1 MHQNTRVLT
10 TSSRT
15 APPASAAPVGQCV
28 VRISANAGSIDA
40 AWLRPI
46 LVALLSRHEKVLVL
60 LTSELLA
67 YEGSA
72 ADPGNGNAQPGATV
86 HDRISQDT
94 MARWLE
100 IEEVKLSLRSAD
112 HPRVHIASWAHFID
126 ARFAELWRTLLTAF
140 ARDRRFRRDVLGL
153 ARESSGHA
161 GRADVIALPDHALSL
176 SRLETLAMRLR
187 VCEVGGYHYEY
198 GVGEDDLLTRHLYA
212 GAYAAGGL
220 SVESLVGHPA
230 RRNFVPF

>member
-1 MHQNTRVLT
+1 MRQHTWVLAT
-10 TSSRT
+10 PSRT
-15 APPASAAPVGQCV
+15 APPVSAAPVGQCV
-28 VRISANAGSIDA
+28 VSIPADTSAINAT
-40 AWLRPI
+40 WLRPI
-46 LVALLSRHEKVLVL
+46 LVALLSRHEKVMVL

-72 ADPGNGNAQPGATV
+72 AAPGNGNAQPLASV

-100 IEEVKLSLRSAD
+100 IEEVKLSLKSAD
-112 HPRVHIASWAHFID
+112 HSRVHIASWAHFTD

-140 ARDRRFRRDVLGL
+140 ARDRRFRCDVLGL
-153 ARESSGHA
+153 ARELA
-161 GRADVIALPDHALSL
+161 GDARRADIIALPDRALSL

-198 GVGEDDLLTRHLYA
+198 GFGDDDLLTRQLYE
-212 GAYAAGGL
+212 GAYAADGL
-220 SVESLVGHPA
+220 SLQVLVGHAA
-230 RRNFVPF
+230 RRQFATL

>member
-1 MHQNTRVLT
+1 MHQPTWVLAT
-10 TSSRT
+10 PSRT
-15 APPASAAPVGQCV
+15 APPVSAAPAGQCV
-28 VRISANAGSIDA
+28 IRIPADAGAIDA
-40 AWLRPI
+40 TWLRPTI
-46 LVALLSRHEKVLVL
+46 VALLSRHEKVMVL

-67 YEGSA
+67 YQGSA
-72 ADPGNGNAQPGATV
+72 GDPGNGNAQPGATV

-100 IEEVKLSLRSAD
+100 IEEVKLSLKSAD
-112 HPRVHIASWAHFID
+112 HPRVHIASWAHFTD

-153 ARESSGHA
+153 ARGASGDA
-161 GRADVIALPDHALSL
+161 GRADIIALPDRALSL

-198 GVGEDDLLTRHLYA
+198 GYGDDDLLTRQFYE
-212 GAYAAGGL
+212 GAYAADGL
-220 SVESLVGHPA
+220 SVQSLVGHVA
-230 RRNFVPF
+230 RRQFATL

>member
-1 MHQNTRVLT
+1 MRQTTWVLAT
-10 TSSRT
+10 PSRP
-15 APPASAAPVGQCV
+15 APPLSAAPIGQCV
-28 VRISANAGSIDA
+28 VSIPADAGVIDA
-40 AWLRPI
+40 NWLRPVI
-46 LVALLSRHEKVLVL
+46 VALLSRHEKAMVL

-72 ADPGNGNAQPGATV
+72 GHPGNGSAPPGATV

-100 IEEVKLSLRSAD
+100 IEEVKLSLKSAD
-112 HPRVHIASWAHFID
+112 HPRVHIASWAHFTD

-153 ARESSGHA
+153 ARDTAGHA
-161 GRADVIALPDHALSL
+161 GRADIIALPDRALSL

-198 GVGEDDLLTRHLYA
+198 GFGDDEILTRNFYA
-212 GAYAAGGL
+212 GAYAADGL
-220 SVESLVGHPA
+220 SVEALVGHAA
-230 RRNFVPF
+230 RRQFVTL

>member
-1 MHQNTRVLT
+1 MRQHTWVLAT
-10 TSSRT
+10 PSRT
-15 APPASAAPVGQCV
+15 APPVSAAPVGQCV
-28 VRISANAGSIDA
+28 LSIPADAGAVDA
-40 AWLRPI
+40 TWLRPVI
-46 LVALLSRHEKVLVL
+46 VALLSRHDKAMVL

-72 ADPGNGNAQPGATV
+72 VDPDNGNAHLGATV

-100 IEEVKLSLRSAD
+100 IEEVKLSLKSAD
-112 HPRVHIASWAHFID
+112 HPRVHIASWAHFTD

-153 ARESSGHA
+153 ARESSPHA
-161 GRADVIALPDHALSL
+161 GRADIIALPDRALSL

-198 GVGEDDLLTRHLYA
+198 GLGDDDVLTRMFYE
-212 GAYAAGGL
+212 GAYAADGL
-220 SVESLVGHPA
+220 SVQSLVGHAA
-230 RRNFVPF
+230 RRQFATL

>member
-1 MHQNTRVLT
+1 MRQTTWVLAT
-10 TSSRT
+10 PSRT
-15 APPASAAPVGQCV
+15 APPLAAAPVGQCV
-28 VRISANAGSIDA
+28 VSIPADAGAIDA
-40 AWLRPI
+40 TWLRPVI
-46 LVALLSRHEKVLVL
+46 VALLSRHEKVMIL

-67 YEGSA
+67 YEGRA
-72 ADPGNGNAQPGATV
+72 LRPGDGNAQPGTTV

-100 IEEVKLSLRSAD
+100 IEEVKLSLKSAD
-112 HPRVHIASWAHFID
+112 HSRVHIASWAHFTD

-153 ARESSGHA
+153 PRETA
-161 GRADVIALPDHALSL
+161 GRTGGADVIALPDRALSL

-198 GVGEDDLLTRHLYA
+198 GFGDDELLTRNFYA
-212 GAYAAGGL
+212 GAYAADGL
-220 SVESLVGHPA
+220 SVEALVGHSA
-230 RRNFVPF
+230 RRQWVTL

>member
-1 MHQNTRVLT
+1 MRQTTWVLAT
-10 TSSRT
+10 PSLT
-15 APPASAAPVGQCV
+15 APPLSAAPVGQCV
-28 VRISANAGSIDA
+28 VRIPADAGAIDA
-40 AWLRPI
+40 TWLRPVI
-46 LVALLSRHEKVLVL
+46 VALLSRHEKVMVL

-67 YEGSA
+67 YEGRTVH
-72 ADPGNGNAQPGATV
+72 PGNGNAQPGATV

-100 IEEVKLSLRSAD
+100 IEEVKLSLKSSD
-112 HPRVHIASWAHFID
+112 HPRVHIASWAHFTD

-140 ARDRRFRRDVLGL
+140 ACDRRFRRDVLGL

-161 GRADVIALPDHALSL
+161 GRADIIALPDRALSL

-198 GVGEDDLLTRHLYA
+198 GFGDDEILTRNFYA
-212 GAYAAGGL
+212 GAYAADGL
-220 SVESLVGHPA
+220 TVEALVGHAA
-230 RRNFVPF
+230 RRQFLPL